1 MSLLTTSSEIP
12 TVGQNSAFCIKQIY
26 PIFAANLGLYKTV
39 TENTTERTFWVSLEQ
54 HLKKKKKEQ
63 TTVLRG
69 LRVTQNLFP
78 QFYLANEVI
87 QALHKVAL
95 VTPVSLDAKL

>member
-1 MSLLTTSSEIP
+1 M
-12 TVGQNSAFCIKQIY
+12 VGQNLALCTKKVY
-26 PIFAANLGLYKTV
+26 AIFPANQCLSKTV
-39 TENTTERTFWVSLEQ
+39 TENTAERTFWVSLEQ
-54 HLKKKKKEQ
+54 HIKKKEKEQ
-63 TTVLRG
+63 SAVLCA

>member
-1 MSLLTTSSEIP
+1 MLS
-12 TVGQNSAFCIKQIY
+12 
-26 PIFAANLGLYKTV
+26 IFPANQYLSKTV

-54 HLKKKKKEQ
+54 HIQKKKEKEQ
-63 TTVLRG
+63 TAVLCA

>member
-1 MSLLTTSSEIP
+1 MSLKTPL
-12 TVGQNSAFCIKQIY
+12 KQHFGCLWNNI
-26 PIFAANLGLYKTV
+26 LK
-39 TENTTERTFWVSLEQ
+39 
-54 HLKKKKKEQ
+54 KKKKKEQ

>member
-1 MSLLTTSSEIP
+1 M
-12 TVGQNSAFCIKQIY
+12 Y
-26 PIFAANLGLYKTV
+26 PIFSANLDLYKTV
-39 TENTTERTFWVSLEQ
+39 TENSIERTFWMSLEQ
-54 HLKKKKKEQ
+54 HIEKKKEQ

-69 LRVTQNLFP
+69 LKVTQNLFP

-87 QALHKVAL
+87 QTLHKVAL

>member
-1 MSLLTTSSEIP
+1 M
-12 TVGQNSAFCIKQIY
+12 VGQNLALCTKHMYATF
-26 PIFAANLGLYKTV
+26 PANLCLYKTA
-39 TENTTERTFWVSLEQ
+39 TENTIKRTFWVSLEQ
-54 HLKKKKKEQ
+54 RIKKKKEQ
-63 TTVLRG
+63 TTVLCG

-87 QALHKVAL
+87 QTLHKVAL

>member
-1 MSLLTTSSEIP
+1 MALC
-12 TVGQNSAFCIKQIY
+12 AKQIDVS
-26 PIFAANLGLYKTV
+26 IRLSLKTP
-39 TENTTERTFWVSLEQ
+39 
-54 HLKKKKKEQ
+54 LKEHFGCLWNNISRKKKEQ
-63 TTVLRG
+63 TTVLCG

-87 QALHKVAL
+87 QTLHEVAL